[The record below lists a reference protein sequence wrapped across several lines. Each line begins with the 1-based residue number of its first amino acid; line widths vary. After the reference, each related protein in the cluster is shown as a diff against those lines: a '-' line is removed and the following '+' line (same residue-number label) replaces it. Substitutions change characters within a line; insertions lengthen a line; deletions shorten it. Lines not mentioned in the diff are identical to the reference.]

1 MNEIDGNI
9 FKIHFDSIVI
19 DAHNDTMMKV
29 VDAQTGLPKID
40 IGEDTDF
47 QIDIRKAKAGGLKA
61 AYFAAFSDYE
71 GSDDASITKSNSKI
85 LSLINALHWT
95 VKSNS
100 DAMTIATSVRE
111 INKSISNGKIAAIP
125 TIEGAYSLTEKNAI
139 ELLHQYYDLGIRTI
153 GYVWNSPNALG
164 AGTDGTINMGLTEL
178 GYEVTKE
185 MNRLG
190 IIIDVSHMNEKTF
203 WDVIKVSKAPIIASH
218 SCAASLR
225 SHIRNLTD
233 EQIIT
238 LADIKGVVSLNYWW
252 ELLGNTKED
261 SNIKKLVDHIDY
273 IVNLVGIDY
282 VGLGSD
288 FDGAT
293 MPDDIKS
300 AEDLPNITLEL
311 FKRGYSKSDVKK
323 ILGLNNLRVMEEVQ
337 NLAEKYSPNI
347 IEGVTIVPSFNM
359 GDIISNKDI
368 LLTAEVKK
376 HKDNNVDELSFRV
389 IIDGIIYKPEFNEEI
404 QVLSVKINKPLLKE
418 NFHVITFEGKSKLGQ
433 ITRET
438 RIIYVK

>member
-1 MNEIDGNI
+1 
-9 FKIHFDSIVI
+9 
-19 DAHNDTMMKV
+19 
-29 VDAQTGLPKID
+29 
-40 IGEDTDF
+40 
-47 QIDIRKAKAGGLKA
+47 
-61 AYFAAFSDYE
+61 
-71 GSDDASITKSNSKI
+71 
-85 LSLINALHWT
+85 
-95 VKSNS
+95 
-100 DAMTIATSVRE
+100 
-111 INKSISNGKIAAIP
+111 
-125 TIEGAYSLTEKNAI
+125 
-139 ELLHQYYDLGIRTI
+139 
-153 GYVWNSPNALG
+153 
-164 AGTDGTINMGLTEL
+164 MGLTEL

-203 WDVIKVSKAPIIASH
+203 WDVIKVSKAAIIASH